1 MKQKQSNKN
10 IDDAAEAEMI
20 IPKVLFEQSKYI
32 ATVRF

>member
-10 IDDAAEAEMI
+10 IDDPAEAEMI
-20 IPKVLFEQSKYI
+20 IPKDLFEQSKYI